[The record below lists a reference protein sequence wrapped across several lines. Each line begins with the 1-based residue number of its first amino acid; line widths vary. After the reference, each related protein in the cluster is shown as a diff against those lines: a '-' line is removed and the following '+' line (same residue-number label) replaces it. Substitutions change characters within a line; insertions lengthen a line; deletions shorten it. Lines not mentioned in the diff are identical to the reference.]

1 MSNSPP
7 PVAKRP
13 SILGLVT
20 PYWRSVD
27 RWKALALLAVILTIS
42 FTTIYA
48 HIALNDV
55 HGKTTDAL
63 IKLDWAAIQPL
74 LLLTFG
80 YGLVTVLLPITST
93 IFQDYLKLRWRT
105 WVTRGLI
112 ERWTS
117 GLAYYK
123 LERDNLLSN
132 ADQRIA
138 EDTREFVDS
147 SLTLFINVVSV
158 TVSVASYTTV
168 LWSLSGTLG
177 FTAYGM
183 DFAIPGYMVF
193 AAYLY
198 SIAHLAVTHWLGKQL
213 IGLNNHKQTVEA
225 DFRFTGMQLRENAE
239 QIAFY
244 KGGVREG
251 DRLQSRFTRVREN
264 MLQILVRTFKVMFGQ
279 SMFSH
284 VFSLLPTLLALP
296 LLLQGKITY
305 GDMIKL
311 IGAYMMLTNSLS
323 FFQQAYQHFTQWM
336 AWTNRLRDLHW
347 TFNKAEAQ
355 PTHISVTQSETMALS
370 CRQLTLQ
377 SPMHKPLATL
387 KDWQVNAGERWLIRG
402 ASGCGKSTLLRA
414 CAGLWPYGV
423 GAIELPSGGHSIFL
437 PQKSYIPAGSLK
449 AALCYPAESDQF
461 TDAQCRQALID
472 CHLENRALSL
482 TETDRWQH
490 VLSGGEQQRLAIGR
504 VLLHRP
510 DFIFL
515 DEATSALD
523 PATEQHLYQTLIKQL
538 PGSAIISVAHRKSL
552 EDFHAHHLDLELA
565 RSVDA

>member
-1 MSNSPP
+1 MSNNSPP
-7 PVAKRP
+7 AAKRP
-13 SILGLVT
+13 SIIGLVI
-20 PYWRSVD
+20 PYWRSID

-48 HIALNDV
+48 HIALNDL
-55 HGKTTDAL
+55 HGKSTDAL
-63 IKLDWAAIQPL
+63 IKLDWSAIKPL

-80 YGLVTVLLPITST
+80 YGLITVLLPITST
-93 IFQDYLKLRWRT
+93 ILLDYLKLRWRT
-105 WVTRGLI
+105 WMTRGLI
-112 ERWTS
+112 EQWTS

-147 SLTLFINVVSV
+147 SLTLFINVVTV
-158 TVSVASYTTV
+158 TVSVISYTMV
-168 LWSLSGTLG
+168 LWSLSGTLE
-177 FTAYGM
+177 FKAFGM
-183 DFAIPGYMVF
+183 NMAIPGYMVF

-198 SIAHLAVTHWLGKQL
+198 SIAHLALTHWLGKQL

-244 KGGVREG
+244 QGGMREG
-251 DRLQSRFTRVREN
+251 ERLQSRFTHVREN
-264 MLQILVRTFKVMFGQ
+264 TLQILVRTFKVMFGQ
-279 SMFSH
+279 STFSH
-284 VFSLLPTLLALP
+284 AFSLLPTLLALP

-311 IGAYMMLTNSLS
+311 IGAYSMLTGSLA
-323 FFQQAYQHFTQWM
+323 FFQQAYQHFTRWM

-347 TFNKAEAQ
+347 TFNKAQAQ
-355 PTHISVTQSETMALS
+355 PTHIRVIQSESMALS
-370 CRQLTLQ
+370 CRELTLQ
-377 SPMHKPLATL
+377 SPMHHPLATL
-387 KDWQVNAGERWLIRG
+387 QDWQVKPGERWLIRG
-402 ASGCGKSTLLRA
+402 PSGCGKSTLLRV

-423 GAIELPSGGHSIFL
+423 GTIELPAGANSIFL
-437 PQKSYIPAGSLK
+437 PQKSYIPDGSLK
-449 AALCYPAESDQF
+449 SALCYPAEPDKF
-461 TDAQCRQALID
+461 TDAQCCQVLID
-472 CHLENRALSL
+472 CRLEKRASSL

-552 EDFHAHHLDLELA
+552 EDFHVHHLDLA
-565 RSVDA
+565 RSADA